1 MQGLNAEHGSQY
13 SLTHL
18 SKSNLDKTAEESG
31 HQTLMAGSGV
41 TLLPLCLEST
51 SPCHALQAGQALLAL
66 HSLSKLLHFG
76 EMGYTCDILLDVLN
90 KTHTQKKLYLWDK
103 RASGGTQ
110 RGCKAKSFAE

>member
-31 HQTLMAGSGV
+31 HQTLMAGSEV

-51 SPCHALQAGQALLAL
+51 SPCYALQAGQALLAL

-76 EMGYTCDILLDVLN
+76 ALGCDILLDVLN